1 MTSGAPREAAG
12 EAAILDPAATAAAA
26 EPGPR
31 AGKQVLLVDCD
42 FQRRESRAKVLRS
55 FGVEVHCAAS
65 ASAARMLLQGSTY
78 DLVLLDP
85 ERDHAGAEYLARQ
98 IRSVNPRQVIGFL
111 VGSPLFV
118 TKSLG
123 SNGVPLTGGKAPAST
138 AAARGTAKH
147 MDFGQKIRDAEAEG

>member
-1 MTSGAPREAAG
+1 MSPAALPD
-12 EAAILDPAATAAAA
+12 EAAIPAEVA
-26 EPGPR
+26 EVVPAQTLSRPG
-31 AGKQVLLVDCD
+31 KLVLLVDCD
-42 FQRRESRAKVLRS
+42 PHRRESRAKVLRS

-65 ASAARMLLQGSTY
+65 ASAARMLLQGAAY
-78 DLVLLDP
+78 NLVLLDP
-85 ERDHAGAEYLARQ
+85 ERDHAGAEYLARE

-123 SNGVPLTGGKAPAST
+123 GKSFSLPRPAPT
-138 AAARGTAKH
+138 AAVPSGRKQ